1 LSNLEVYM
9 RITDVLAVPA
19 PPTRRVDNYPFSF
32 LFSDLMA
39 GRPAIFLMMNSAL
52 VESIVG
58 IRS

>member
-1 LSNLEVYM
+1 M

-19 PPTRRVDNYPFSF
+19 PPTRSVDNYPFSF